1 MEREMELEKNIAV
14 KIEHVSKWFGKRKVV
29 DDLSLET
36 YEGEVFGF
44 LGPNGAGKTTTIKM
58 AVGLI
63 GIDEGHIEICG
74 ADVEKKFEKAMANVG
89 GIVENPEMYKYMTGL
104 NNLKQYARMR
114 KGVTPERIREV
125 VKFEKAMANVG
136 GIVENP
142 EMYKYMTGLNN
153 LKQYARM
160 RKGVTPERIREVVE
174 LVGLTNRINEKISRY
189 SLGMRQRLGV
199 AQALL
204 HHPKV
209 LILDEPT
216 NGLDP
221 AGIRSLRDILRT
233 IAHKEQIC
241 VIVSSHLMSEM
252 QLMCDR
258 VGIIVNGK
266 LIRVTS
272 VEELVQGEH
281 ITGGRYRYHISDSE
295 KASQIIG
302 GFQNASV
309 IETKLIRVTSVEELV
324 QGEHITG
331 GRYRYHISDSE
342 KASQIIGGFQNASVI
357 ETDPNHL
364 EILLEAGNEQILSEI
379 NRKLV
384 LNGIELYSQIIGGF
398 QNASVIETDP
408 NHLEILLE
416 AGNEQILSEINRKLV
431 LNGIEL
437 YTVAPIEG
445 QKLEDA
451 FIELTKG
458 DGQIA

>member
-74 ADVEKKFEKAMANVG
+74 ADVEK
-89 GIVENPEMYKYMTGL
+89 
-104 NNLKQYARMR
+104 
-114 KGVTPERIREV
+114 
-125 VKFEKAMANVG
+125 KFEKAMANVG

-302 GFQNASV
+302 GFQ
-309 IETKLIRVTSVEELV
+309 T
-324 QGEHITG
+324 
-331 GRYRYHISDSE
+331 
-342 KASQIIGGFQNASVI
+342 ASVI

-364 EILLEAGNEQILSEI
+364 EILLEAGS
-379 NRKLV
+379 
-384 LNGIELYSQIIGGF
+384 
-398 QNASVIETDP
+398 
-408 NHLEILLE
+408 
-416 AGNEQILSEINRKLV
+416 EQILSEINRKLV